1 MRRAASWLVLPVAAV
16 LVALVLAGCGGGGSD
31 PGAGPA
37 TTAQTT
43 ANGAF
48 CADLA
53 EFRRAAGDL
62 TGLDPKST
70 SLNELALTAAN
81 LGSAW
86 RNLRAS
92 AKDAT
97 GVDTAALA
105 SAWQG
110 VLAQAKDLSGSGAS
124 PAAAV
129 AALKAAAVPLRKAA
143 DDLTPGCA
151 AAS

>member
-1 MRRAASWLVLPVAAV
+1 MRRAARWLVLPAAAV

-31 PGAGPA
+31 PGAGE
-37 TTAQTT
+37 TTAAQTT
-43 ANGAF
+43 ANTAF

-53 EFRRAAGDL
+53 ALRRAAGDL
-62 TGLDPKST
+62 TGLDPANT
-70 SLNELALTAAN
+70 TVNELALAAAN
-81 LGSAW
+81 LGAAW
-86 RNLRAS
+86 KTLRAS

-97 GVDTAALA
+97 GVNTAALA
-105 SAWQG
+105 DAWRG
-110 VLAQAKDLSGSGAS
+110 VLAQAKELSGSNAS

-129 AALKAAAVPLRKAA
+129 EALKTAAIPLGNAA